1 MLNALGLI
9 VVDKDDTL
17 DDTHEHIQNDIQSM
31 GDLASVSKEDF
42 EEDLDGDLEED
53 LEGDL
58 DGGLEGGLE
67 GDLLIYTSEGF
78 PKRCTFVLI
87 NHSRQSKAAINWK
100 IVCMIGK

>member
-42 EEDLDGDLEED
+42 EEDLDGDLE
-53 LEGDL
+53 
-58 DGGLEGGLE
+58 
-67 GDLLIYTSEGF
+67 
-78 PKRCTFVLI
+78 
-87 NHSRQSKAAINWK
+87 
-100 IVCMIGK
+100 